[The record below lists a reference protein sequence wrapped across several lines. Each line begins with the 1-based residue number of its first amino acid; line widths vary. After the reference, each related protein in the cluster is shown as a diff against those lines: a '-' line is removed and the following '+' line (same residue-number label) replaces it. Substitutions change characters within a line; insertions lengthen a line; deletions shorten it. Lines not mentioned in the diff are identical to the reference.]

1 MDNYQDIL
9 YNKIINNISKTIK
22 RTLLEQQH
30 TQFLDGLDLDD
41 DLENRSLINDRI
53 NAHQVYH
60 PKTNKE
66 LKDLIKELFNK
77 GVNDLNC
84 IDVSNM
90 CDFSNIFE
98 DKNLDGVNISAWDVS
113 NGIYFISMFRN
124 ARNLNCDLSEWDVS
138 KGKDFKMMF
147 NNTKNMNIGNIGK
160 WNVSSAETF
169 KKMFELA
176 RWFNCD
182 ISGWETEN
190 VGDIEYM
197 FRGCSTF
204 NQDLSNWKIIKFDK
218 QYIKNMFFGCRRLEY
233 LDKIIESWLAGNNKN
248 R

>member
-1 MDNYQDIL
+1 
-9 YNKIINNISKTIK
+9 
-22 RTLLEQQH
+22 
-30 TQFLDGLDLDD
+30 
-41 DLENRSLINDRI
+41 
-53 NAHQVYH
+53 
-60 PKTNKE
+60 
-66 LKDLIKELFNK
+66 
-77 GVNDLNC
+77 
-84 IDVSNM
+84 M

-204 NQDLSNWKIIKFDK
+204 N
-218 QYIKNMFFGCRRLEY
+218 
-233 LDKIIESWLAGNNKN
+233 
-248 R
+248 